1 MISVRKPPNSKSVVV
16 PTIVFSGHIEIGNVH
31 IIWLSMT

>member
-1 MISVRKPPNSKSVVV
+1 MITVQKPPNSKSVVV
-16 PTIVFSGHIEIGNVH
+16 PTIIFSGDIEISNVH